1 MSGASTPPSSSQAPD
16 IILTTSSAAA
26 GPGPVIGRHGPAAGS
41 AGQSSVPQRVYLLDL
56 PVELLDKIFA
66 YVGYKKVAQ
75 IRVVSRQ
82 MNQVGSLILNSTFQ
96 KLQNQIMVRFQN
108 VKAKMPRR

>member
-1 MSGASTPPSSSQAPD
+1 MAGSSTPPSASQGPE
-16 IILTTSSAAA
+16 IVLTSNSATVHRNAV
-26 GPGPVIGRHGPAAGS
+26 GQPPA
-41 AGQSSVPQRVYLLDL
+41 QRVFLLDL

-75 IRVVSRQ
+75 IRIVSRQ
-82 MNQVGSLILNSTFQ
+82 MNQIGSLILNSTFQ

-108 VKAKMPRR
+108 VKGKMPRR